1 MDIWSQFSLTCT
13 HLTATFIRSGMA
25 FFCNCLFSLGGEVI
39 WESELFCTQIGKG
52 TRIWVVWHTRLLL
65 LSPDYFHQQLN
76 SEEQGGCELERE
88 PLQSANALKP
98 RIIHRSTRVT
108 DTPRWLPRPLDKLY
122 ANQGLMD
129 EFLMIQ
135 WKLILVKNISTF
147 VYCSLFHFT
156 EFLLKNSRKK
166 LSRLENLNIVKL
178 ILRQFFCLLNDEKCT
193 KIECY
198 LSNNFTKTL
207 KIHNLSK
214 VVEKVW
220 VLVSKLG
227 KSVSKMKIDLLFDP
241 LLSAD
246 GKESL
251 EDWQHKISP
260 NGLISHLFALPLS
273 LSYVTKW

>member
-1 MDIWSQFSLTCT
+1 MHKKQEVNFSRFLGVEWTSGVFLVYFRLPVHT
-13 HLTATFIRSGMA
+13 WPTFIRSGMA

-147 VYCSLFHFT
+147 VYCSLFHF
-156 EFLLKNSRKK
+156 
-166 LSRLENLNIVKL
+166 
-178 ILRQFFCLLNDEKCT
+178 
-193 KIECY
+193 
-198 LSNNFTKTL
+198 
-207 KIHNLSK
+207 
-214 VVEKVW
+214 
-220 VLVSKLG
+220 
-227 KSVSKMKIDLLFDP
+227 
-241 LLSAD
+241 
-246 GKESL
+246 
-251 EDWQHKISP
+251 
-260 NGLISHLFALPLS
+260 
-273 LSYVTKW
+273 

>member
-1 MDIWSQFSLTCT
+1 
-13 HLTATFIRSGMA
+13 MA
-25 FFCNCLFSLGGEVI
+25 FFCNCPFSLGGEVI

-129 EFLMIQ
+129 EFLMSQ

-156 EFLLKNSRKK
+156 QLNFCWKTRVKNWV
-166 LSRLENLNIVKL
+166 RLENLNIVKL
-178 ILRQFFCLLNDEKCT
+178 ILRQFFCSLNNEKCI

-214 VVEKVW
+214 VVE
-220 VLVSKLG
+220 
-227 KSVSKMKIDLLFDP
+227 
-241 LLSAD
+241 
-246 GKESL
+246 
-251 EDWQHKISP
+251 
-260 NGLISHLFALPLS
+260 
-273 LSYVTKW
+273 

>member
-1 MDIWSQFSLTCT
+1 MHKKQEVNFSRFLGVEWTSGVFLVYFRLPVHT
-13 HLTATFIRSGMA
+13 WPTFIRSGMA

-156 EFLLKNSRKK
+156 EFCWKTRVKNWV
-166 LSRLENLNIVKL
+166 RLENLNIVKL
-178 ILRQFFCLLNDEKCT
+178 ILRQFFCLLTDKNCT

-207 KIHNLSK
+207 KIHNLFK
-214 VVEKVW
+214 VFK
-220 VLVSKLG
+220 
-227 KSVSKMKIDLLFDP
+227 
-241 LLSAD
+241 
-246 GKESL
+246 
-251 EDWQHKISP
+251 
-260 NGLISHLFALPLS
+260 
-273 LSYVTKW
+273 

>member
-1 MDIWSQFSLTCT
+1 MFTLLCFT
-13 HLTATFIRSGMA
+13 LLN
-25 FFCNCLFSLGGEVI
+25 FC
-39 WESELFCTQIGKG
+39 WK
-52 TRIWVVWHTRLLL
+52 
-65 LSPDYFHQQLN
+65 
-76 SEEQGGCELERE
+76 
-88 PLQSANALKP
+88 
-98 RIIHRSTRVT
+98 TRV
-108 DTPRWLPRPLDKLY
+108 
-122 ANQGLMD
+122 
-129 EFLMIQ
+129 
-135 WKLILVKNISTF
+135 KNW
-147 VYCSLFHFT
+147 V
-156 EFLLKNSRKK
+156 
-166 LSRLENLNIVKL
+166 RLEKSNIVKL